1 MRVLKTRRF
10 VRFAK
15 GEQIGDTRLVEAIH
29 RAERGLVD
37 ADLGSGVI
45 KQRVNRPGQGKRA
58 GYRTLIAYRPGARAV
73 FLVGFAKKERDNIK
87 PDELENLRLAAA
99 DLLAASALVITE
111 MLRQDRLIEV
121 DYEQEEE
128 N

>member
-1 MRVLKTRRF
+1 MRVFKTRHF

-15 GEQIGDTRLVEAIH
+15 SEKIGDTRLVEAIH

-45 KQRVNRPGQGKRA
+45 KQRVNRPGQGKRG

-99 DLLAASALVITE
+99 DLLAASALVIAE
-111 MLRQDRLIEV
+111 MIQQDRLIEV